1 MRLVSPFLLA
11 GCLVLSACGGKRVI
25 TGMVT
30 DASGQPLDNAI
41 IRLEPG
47 NIELVTDRQGQ
58 FVIEYLRTDDA
69 SRTGIAKRQTY
80 VLDVFKPGFSI
91 EQREFYYKSGAHL
104 VGAIPLTPEVL
115 RVQDDGEN
123 LVPSLQA
130 EPTNTG
136 GATYEG
142 Q

>member
-1 MRLVSPFLLA
+1 MRNVTPLFIA
-11 GCLVLSACGGKRVI
+11 GCLALSACGGKRI
-25 TGMVT
+25 ISGMVT
-30 DASGQPLDNAI
+30 DSTGAPLDNAI
-41 IRLEPG
+41 IRLDPG
-47 NIELVTDRQGQ
+47 NVELVTDRQGQ
-58 FVIEYLRTDDA
+58 FVIDYLRTDNA
-69 SRTGIAKRQTY
+69 SRIGISKRQTY

-91 EQREFYYKSGAHL
+91 EQREFYYKSGQHL
-104 VGAIPLTPEVL
+104 VGEIPLTAEVL

-136 GATYEG
+136 GTTYEG